1 MANRQYKDT
10 VFRMFMNDRNELA
23 KFYQALRPE
32 EVIRPEDIE
41 INTLEDIL
49 LDQFKNDVSFTWKD
63 QSIVL
68 TEHQSTISPNIAL
81 RQLIYADR
89 LLLGTVVDKK
99 ALYRRTPIYLP
110 APHFY
115 TLYIGSDMKEDEKD
129 VRLSDYFREKGSDLD
144 LTCHVIN
151 ITYKKD
157 RAFLKDCQPIR
168 EYSFFVNRTERN
180 QQGGMSLD
188 NSIRESIDYCIH
200 HKIMQ
205 SFLERNRRE
214 VLEMMMFQW
223 NAEEAQKVYEEE
235 LAEATAK
242 SKAEGEAEG
251 KAKEKMTIIHN
262 MLNTTNLSYEQIAQI
277 AGTTVKEVGRIA
289 KDAETAR

>member
-10 VFRMFMNDRNELA
+10 VFRMFMNNPEELA
-23 KFYQALRPE
+23 KLYQALRPDAI
-32 EVIRPEDIE
+32 IRPEDIQ

-63 QSIVL
+63 QSIIL
-68 TEHQSTISPNIAL
+68 TEHQSTINPNIVL

-115 TLYIGSDMKEDEKD
+115 TLYIGKEMQENEKD
-129 VRLSDYFREKGSDLD
+129 IHLSDYFRETGSDLD

-151 ITYKKD
+151 ITYDKNHT
-157 RAFLKDCQPIR
+157 FLEKCQPIR
-168 EYSFFVNRTERN
+168 EYSFFVNRTEQN
-180 QQGGMSLD
+180 QQNGMSLGTA
-188 NSIRESIDYCIH
+188 IRESMDYCIQH
-200 HKIMQ
+200 QIMQ

-223 NAEEAQKVYEEE
+223 NAEDARKVWEEE
-235 LAEATAK
+235 KREAE
-242 SKAEGEAEG
+242 SRGEARGE
-251 KAKEKMTIIHN
+251 AKEKATIICN
-262 MLNTTNLSYEQIAQI
+262 MLNTTNLSCEQIAKI
-277 AGTTVKEVGRIA
+277 ASTTVEEVRRIA
-289 KDAETAR
+289 KENGLAY

>member
-10 VFRMFMNDRNELA
+10 VFRMFMNDRDELA
-23 KFYQALRPE
+23 KFYQALRPNE
-32 EVIRPEDIE
+32 IIRPEDIQ

-81 RQLIYADR
+81 RQLIYVER
-89 LLLGTVVDKK
+89 LLLGAVADKK

-115 TLYIGSDMKEDEKD
+115 TLYIGKDMKEDEKD
-129 VRLSDYFREKGSDLD
+129 VRLSDYFREKGSDLE

-151 ITYKKD
+151 ITYRKNRK
-157 RAFLKDCQPIR
+157 FLDNCQPIR
-168 EYSFFVNRTERN
+168 EYSFFVNRSEQNQER
-180 QQGGMSLD
+180 GMSKD
-188 NSIRESIDYCIH
+188 DAIRESIDYCIKH
-200 HKIMQ
+200 QIMQ

-214 VLEMMMFQW
+214 VLIMMMLQW
-223 NAEEAQKVYEEE
+223 NAEEARKVQE
-235 LAEATAK
+235 AERLEDIHAAERNGEAKATA
-242 SKAEGEAEG
+242 
-251 KAKEKMTIIHN
+251 TIIRN
-262 MLNTTNLSYEQIAQI
+262 LLKTTTLSFEEI
-277 AGTTVKEVGRIA
+277 AGVASTTVDHVKRIA
-289 KDAETAR
+289 KENKLRP

>member
-10 VFRMFMNDRNELA
+10 VFRMFMNDRDELA
-23 KFYQALRPE
+23 KFYQALRPNE
-32 EVIRPEDIE
+32 IIRPEDIQ

-81 RQLIYADR
+81 RQLIYVER
-89 LLLGTVVDKK
+89 LLLGAVADKK

-115 TLYIGSDMKEDEKD
+115 TLYIGKDMKEDEKD
-129 VRLSDYFREKGSDLD
+129 VRLSDYFREKGSDLE
-144 LTCHVIN
+144 LTCHIIN
-151 ITYKKD
+151 ITYRKNRK
-157 RAFLKDCQPIR
+157 FLDNCQPIR
-168 EYSFFVNRTERN
+168 EYSFFVNRTEQN
-180 QQGGMSLD
+180 QQDGMSLGD
-188 NSIRESIDYCIH
+188 AIRESIDYCIH
-200 HKIMQ
+200 HKVMQ

-223 NAEEAQKVYEEE
+223 NAEDARKAAEEDIREAE
-235 LAEATAK
+235 
-242 SKAEGEAEG
+242 SRGEARGRADE
-251 KAKEKMTIIHN
+251 KAKTTATIIRN
-262 MLNTTNLSYEQIAQI
+262 LLKTTTLSFEEI
-277 AGTTVKEVGRIA
+277 AGVASTTVDHVKRIA
-289 KDAETAR
+289 KENKLRP

>member
-10 VFRMFMNDRNELA
+10 VFRMFMNDRDELA
-23 KFYQALRPE
+23 KFYQALRPNE
-32 EVIRPEDIE
+32 IIRPEDIQ

-81 RQLIYADR
+81 RQLIYVER
-89 LLLGTVVDKK
+89 LLLGAVADKK

-115 TLYIGSDMKEDEKD
+115 TLYIGKDMKEDEKD
-129 VRLSDYFREKGSDLD
+129 VRLSDYFREKGSDLE

-151 ITYKKD
+151 ITYRKNRK
-157 RAFLKDCQPIR
+157 FLDNCQPIR
-168 EYSFFVNRTERN
+168 EYSFFVNRSEQNQER
-180 QQGGMSLD
+180 GMSKD
-188 NSIRESIDYCIH
+188 DAIRESIDYCIKH
-200 HKIMQ
+200 QIMQ

-214 VLEMMMFQW
+214 VLIMMMLQW
-223 NAEEAQKVYEEE
+223 NAEEARKVQE
-235 LAEATAK
+235 AERLEDIHAAERNGEAKATA
-242 SKAEGEAEG
+242 
-251 KAKEKMTIIHN
+251 TIIRN
-262 MLNTTNLSYEQIAQI
+262 LLKTTTLSFEEI
-277 AGTTVKEVGRIA
+277 AGVASTTVEQVERIA
-289 KDAETAR
+289 KENGLRH